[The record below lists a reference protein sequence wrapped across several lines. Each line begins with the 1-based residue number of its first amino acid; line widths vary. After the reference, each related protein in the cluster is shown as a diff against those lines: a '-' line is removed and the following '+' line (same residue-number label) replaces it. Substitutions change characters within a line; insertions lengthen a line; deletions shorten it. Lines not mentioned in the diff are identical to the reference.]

1 LGKIAVIFKI
11 LYSYRKNKKKRLT
24 IWTEARKLSVRT
36 RNKTEKIF
44 KMTVTEIAK
53 LAGVSIGTVD
63 RVIHNRGRVSEETRK
78 KIETIIE
85 ESGYQPNALA
95 RHLKMKKSYQIGVL
109 IPGIN
114 SEGGY
119 WKYLFDSIEQTAAE
133 EFGAFSFTVVL
144 FEFERS
150 DRISLTSQ
158 FNRMINSDCSAYII
172 APVMQEEA
180 MVLLSD
186 IRISKPYCFI
196 DTAIPGTNPLCTV
209 TQDPYKA
216 GYLAGRMTELTAREK
231 GIFAV
236 LNPYHREAYNLSERS
251 RGFCD
256 WFKGRAEAITITA
269 HNDSKKCMYEALS
282 TLFGQYE
289 NIAGICTVCS
299 ETHYTADFI
308 QERQNKDRIAVTG
321 FDLVAENRKQLGEG
335 MIDCLISQKPE
346 EQGRLVLQQLYRHL
360 VLEENTIKDL
370 KIPLYIYLK
379 ENLD

>member
-1 LGKIAVIFKI
+1 MENF
-11 LYSYRKNKKKRLT
+11 Y
-24 IWTEARKLSVRT
+24 
-36 RNKTEKIF
+36 

-53 LAGVSIGTVD
+53 QAGVSIGTVD
-63 RVIHNRGRVSEETRK
+63 RVIHNRGRVSEKTRK
-78 KIETIIE
+78 KIEIIIE

-95 RHLKMKKSYQIGVL
+95 RHLKMKKSYRIGVL
-109 IPGIN
+109 IPEIK

-119 WKYLFDSIEQTAAE
+119 WKYLFESIQSTAVKD
-133 EFGAFSFTVVL
+133 FRAFSFTVVL

-158 FNRMINSDCSAYII
+158 FKRMISSDCSAYII
-172 APVMQEEA
+172 APVMQEET

-186 IRISKPYCFI
+186 NGISKPYCFI

-209 TQDPYKA
+209 TQDPYRA
-216 GYLAGRMTELTAREK
+216 GYLAGRMTELTSERK
-231 GIFAV
+231 GLFAV
-236 LNPYHREAYNLSERS
+236 LNPYHREAYNLAERS

-256 WFKGRAEAITITA
+256 WFNGRAEAITVTA
-269 HNDSKKCMYEALS
+269 PNDSKECMYETLT
-282 TLFGQYE
+282 TLFRQYKD
-289 NIAGICTVCS
+289 IAGICTVCS

-308 QERQNKDRIAVTG
+308 RERQNKDSIAVTG
-321 FDLVAENRKQLGEG
+321 FDLIEENRKQLCNG
-335 MIDCLISQKPE
+335 MIDCLISQKPD

-360 VLEENTIKDL
+360 VLEEETIKDI